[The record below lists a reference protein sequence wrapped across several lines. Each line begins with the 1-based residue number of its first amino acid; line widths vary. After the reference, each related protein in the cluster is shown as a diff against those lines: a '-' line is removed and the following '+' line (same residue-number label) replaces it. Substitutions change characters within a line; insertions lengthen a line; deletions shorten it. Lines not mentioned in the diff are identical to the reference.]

1 MANASAEIRVEIAEA
16 ILPRELVAKLAR
28 FLESGPSG
36 QIVLDV
42 ANGTITGVKL
52 TEAIRLDK
60 RKS

>member
-1 MANASAEIRVEIAEA
+1 MANATSINVDVAALV
-16 ILPRELVAKLAR
+16 LPLDVVQRLAR
-28 FLESGPSG
+28 FLEGGPSG

-42 ANGTITGVKL
+42 TNGTITGVRL